1 MKKKKKY
8 QQQLMIVVIYEVT
21 GPLLRPSL
29 KK

>member
-1 MKKKKKY
+1 MKKKKQY